1 MTPAARQRR
10 MLALCLAAVY
20 LIWGTSY
27 LATRVGV
34 LHLPPL
40 LFGGARFL
48 IAGCVLTA
56 IAVWRG
62 FRPAQLAG
70 QWQHLVVMSFLGI
83 AVCNGLQVWAM
94 QWVPSGTS
102 ALLNAS
108 CALWIVLFGLFG
120 ARAHR
125 PGGREMLGLAIGFVG
140 TALLVLPAASGA
152 EASLAAQGGATQG
165 TPLVP
170 QLAIVLACVVWSLG
184 TIYMRNHALSIDLF
198 ALMGL
203 QMLLGGVWM
212 VAGGVMRGEPAS
224 WQWSRPGLLALAYL
238 VVFSACLAYMAY
250 AWLARHATPAQTGT
264 YSYVNPALATVVGYV
279 GLDERMN
286 AMQVWGAAVILA
298 GVLMINWPASSP
310 QPSAPAAP
318 PEP

>member
-10 MLALCLAAVY
+10 MLVLCLAAVY

-48 IAGCVLTA
+48 IAGVVLTG
-56 IAVWRG
+56 IALWRG
-62 FRPAQLAG
+62 FRPDQLAG
-70 QWQHLVVMSFLGI
+70 QWRHLLVMSFMGI
-83 AVCNGLQVWAM
+83 AICNGPQVWAM

-125 PGGREMLGLAIGFVG
+125 PGAREMVGLAIGFIG
-140 TALLVLPAASGA
+140 TALLVLPAPDGVQSD
-152 EASLAAQGGATQG
+152 G

-184 TIYMRNHALSIDLF
+184 TIYMRNHALAIDLF

-203 QMLLGGVWM
+203 QMLLGGTWM
-212 VAGGVMRGEPAS
+212 VLAAVLRGEPAL
-224 WQWSRPGLLALAYL
+224 WQWSRPGAFALAYL

-279 GLDERMN
+279 GLDERMSP
-286 AMQVWGAAVILA
+286 MQVWGAGVILA
-298 GVLMINWPASSP
+298 GVLMINWPATSP
-310 QPSAPAAP
+310 PPSARAAP

>member
-1 MTPAARQRR
+1 
-10 MLALCLAAVY
+10 MLVLCLAAVY

-40 LFGGARFL
+40 LFGGVRFL
-48 IAGCVLTA
+48 IAGTVLTSFA
-56 IAVWRG
+56 FWRG

-70 QWQHLVVMSFLGI
+70 QWHHLLVMSFLGI

-120 ARAHR
+120 ARGHR
-125 PGGREMLGLAIGFVG
+125 PGRREMLGLAIGFIG
-140 TALLVLPAASGA
+140 TAVLVLPAGA
-152 EASLAAQGGATQG
+152 GHAGSQAAA

-170 QLAIVLACVVWSLG
+170 QLAIVLACVVWSVG
-184 TIYMRNHALSIDLF
+184 TIYMRNHAVAIDLF

-203 QMLLGGVWM
+203 QMLLGGTWM
-212 VAGGVMRGEPAS
+212 VLAGTLRGEPAL
-224 WQWSRPGLLALAYL
+224 WQWSRPGMLALAYL
-238 VVFSACLAYMAY
+238 VVFSACLAYTAY

-264 YSYVNPALATVVGYV
+264 YSYVNPALAAVVGYV
-279 GLDERMN
+279 GLDERM
-286 AMQVWGAAVILA
+286 ALSQVWGAAVILA
-298 GVLMINWPASSP
+298 GVLMVNWPATSP
-310 QPSAPAAP
+310 AAVRAAP

>member
-1 MTPAARQRR
+1 
-10 MLALCLAAVY
+10 MLVLCLCAVY

-48 IAGCVLTA
+48 IAGTVLTG
-56 IAVWRG
+56 IAFWRG

-70 QWQHLVVMSFLGI
+70 QWHHLVVMSFLGI

-94 QWVPSGTS
+94 QWVASGTS

-120 ARAHR
+120 VRGHR
-125 PGGREMLGLAIGFVG
+125 PARREMLGLAIGFIG
-140 TALLVLPAASGA
+140 TALLVLPGAGAAAGA
-152 EASLAAQGGATQG
+152 ALAPAAKAALS
-165 TPLVP
+165 PLLP

-184 TIYMRNHALSIDLF
+184 TIYMRNHAVAIDLF

-203 QMLLGGVWM
+203 QMLLGGTWM
-212 VAGGVMRGEPAS
+212 VLAGALRGEPAL
-224 WQWSRPGLLALAYL
+224 WQWSRPGMFALAYL
-238 VVFSACLAYMAY
+238 VVFSACLAYTAY

-279 GLDERMN
+279 GLDERMGLL
-286 AMQVWGAAVILA
+286 QVWGAAVILA

-310 QPSAPAAP
+310 AVRAAP

>member
-1 MTPAARQRR
+1 MSSAARQRR
-10 MLALCLAAVY
+10 MLVLCLAAVY

-48 IAGCVLTA
+48 IAGSLLTG
-56 IAVWRG
+56 IAFWRG
-62 FRPAQLAG
+62 FRPAQLRG
-70 QWQHLVVMSFLGI
+70 HWHHLVVMSLLGI
-83 AVCNGLQVWAM
+83 AICNGLQVWAM

-108 CALWIVLFGLFG
+108 CALWIVVFGLFG

-125 PGGREMLGLAIGFVG
+125 PGRREMLGLAIGFVG
-140 TALLVLPAASGA
+140 TALLVLPAAAGSGTG
-152 EASLAAQGGATQG
+152 S

-184 TIYMRNHALSIDLF
+184 TIYMRTHALAIDLF

-212 VAGGVMRGEPAS
+212 VLAGMLRGEPAA
-224 WQWSRPGLLALAYL
+224 WHWSRPGLYALAYL

-264 YSYVNPALATVVGYV
+264 YSYVNPALAALVGYV
-279 GLDERMN
+279 GLDERMSLV
-286 AMQVWGAAVILA
+286 QIWGAAVILA
-298 GVLMINWPASSP
+298 GVLMINWPATSP
-310 QPSAPAAP
+310 QSSARAAP

>member
-1 MTPAARQRR
+1 
-10 MLALCLAAVY
+10 MLVLCLSAVY

-27 LATRVGV
+27 LATRIGV

-48 IAGCVLTA
+48 IAGTLLTG
-56 IAVWRG
+56 IAFWRG
-62 FRPAQLAG
+62 FRPAQLER
-70 QWQHLVVMSFLGI
+70 QWHHLLVMSFLGI

-94 QWVPSGTS
+94 QWVASGTS

-108 CALWIVLFGLFG
+108 CALWIVLFGLLG

-125 PGGREMLGLAIGFVG
+125 PGRREMLGLAIGFIG
-140 TALLVLPAASGA
+140 TVLLVLPAAA
-152 EASLAAQGGATQG
+152 DAG
-165 TPLVP
+165 TAGSPLVP

-184 TIYMRNHALSIDLF
+184 TIYMRNHALAIDLA

-203 QMLLGGVWM
+203 QMLLGGMWM
-212 VAGGVMRGEPAS
+212 VLAGVLRGEPAA
-224 WQWSRPGLLALAYL
+224 WHWSRPGILALAYL

-264 YSYVNPALATVVGYV
+264 YSYVNPALATIVGYV
-279 GLDERMN
+279 GLDERMTL
-286 AMQVWGAAVILA
+286 MQVWGAAVILA
-298 GVLMINWPASSP
+298 GVLMINWPATSPHSS
-310 QPSAPAAP
+310 AHAAP